1 MCSAGVHQI
10 RNHYKRSGVSVY
22 IHKNMKF
29 KIRNYLSIN
38 SKDIESVSAEL
49 LYEKRKNSLFNAVYK
64 SPDGKIE
71 PFEDFLKIKKAKTP
85 IKIII
90 LQEISILINLLDHDR
105 NKKVQDFSEFNI

>member
-22 IHKNMKF
+22 IHKNLKF
-29 KIRNYLSIN
+29 KIRNDLSIN

-49 LYEKRKNSLFNAVYK
+49 LYEKRKSSLFNAVYK

-71 PFEDFLKIKKAKTP
+71 PFEDFLKILFNKNKNPNKNYH
-85 IKIII
+85 IVGDF
-90 LQEISILINLLDHDR
+90 NL
-105 NKKVQDFSEFNI
+105 N